1 MFTED
6 APSFDGRYY
15 RIHEARNVPPPV
27 QPHVPPQP
35 SLPPQV
41 PFWGQ
46 LGVQQ
51 LPPYS
56 TEPLAQPQV
65 LPQPS
70 DIPARLPFVGQF
82 GVQQAPM

>member
-1 MFTED
+1 LQVFVGHV
-6 APSFDGRYY
+6 PFWH
-15 RIHEARNVPPPV
+15 IPPPA
-27 QPHVPPQP
+27 QPHLPPQP
-35 SLPPQV
+35 SLLPQV
-41 PFWGQ
+41 PSFGQ

-70 DIPARLPFVGQF
+70 DIPARLPSDGQF
-82 GVQQAPM
+82 GVQHEPM